1 MVIKFSV
8 NPPFQVI
15 FVCISLQ
22 GFPLLSCKPAEL
34 PHPSSRVDLFLTWE
48 PGSELSR
55 RAIPQESAQHL
66 LAGRSVN
73 PSEGEGVGAG
83 GRMRDHKT
91 ANLVVE
97 GFKCKLHSEWWEGR
111 IAEQFIPEPSF

>member
-1 MVIKFSV
+1 MVITFSV

-22 GFPLLSCKPAEL
+22 GFPLLRRKPAEL

-48 PGSELSR
+48 PGI
-55 RAIPQESAQHL
+55 RAVQTSNPSAQHP

-73 PSEGEGVGAG
+73 PSEGEGGGAG
-83 GRMRDHKT
+83 GRMRDHKSGCRR
-91 ANLVVE
+91 L
-97 GFKCKLHSEWWEGR
+97 
-111 IAEQFIPEPSF
+111 

>member
-1 MVIKFSV
+1 MVITFSV

-15 FVCISLQ
+15 FVCIALQ
-22 GFPLLSCKPAEL
+22 GFPLLCRKPAEL

-55 RAIPQESAQHL
+55 RAIPQDPAQHP

-73 PSEGEGVGAG
+73 PSEGEGGGAG
-83 GRMRDHKT
+83 GRMRDHKSGCRR
-91 ANLVVE
+91 L
-97 GFKCKLHSEWWEGR
+97 
-111 IAEQFIPEPSF
+111 